1 MRGSIIRQCGDALQ
15 TITRIGE
22 SRHEAKA
29 VGEVGI
35 YSTNTRH
42 ITGQRL
48 LPLQGFCKDHGIKD
62 IERLTT
68 ANIKEYVEARLRH
81 HMAQGNALTTFRAE
95 LSALGKLEQGLNRYF
110 ELHRA
115 DRIKYDWNQQR
126 KEISRQAGEVL
137 SRSTS
142 TYRDRAFKDPQAVVN
157 AIFDP
162 VHRLQAQ
169 IQLEAGCRSEGVGA
183 PSKGVKGRNNNPIT
197 MANWYEP
204 GGGKALGVVRD
215 PISGQNVATFWTKE
229 KGGKVA
235 FHFCTLRTKDAILS
249 HIEKHGK
256 LESNYKQYLD
266 SVNEAAKAV
275 GQFHQGRG
283 THSLRHCFAQGRY
296 DQAVRRGYSDEQA
309 KYAVS
314 QEMSHNRAD
323 ITETYLR

>member
-29 VGEVGI
+29 TGEAGI
-35 YSTNTRH
+35 FSTNTRH
-42 ITGQRL
+42 IVGQRL
-48 LPLQGFCKDHGIKD
+48 FPLQAFCKENGIKD
-62 IERLTT
+62 LEKVTSEDIQRYLQ
-68 ANIKEYVEARLRH
+68 VRLRH
-81 HMAQGNALTTFRAE
+81 HMRKENALTTFRAE
-95 LSALGKLEQGLNRYF
+95 LSALGKLEQGLNRYS
-110 ELHRA
+110 ELHRSGLN
-115 DRIKYDWNQQR
+115 KYDWAQQR
-126 KEISRQAGEVL
+126 KEISLQAGKVL
-137 SRSTS
+137 SRTTS
-142 TYRDRAFKDPQAVVN
+142 TYWDRAFENPQAVVD
-157 AIFDP
+157 AISDP

-183 PSKGVKGRNNNPIT
+183 PSKGVKGRNSNPIT
-197 MANWYEP
+197 MANWCER
-204 GGGKALGVVRD
+204 GGGKPLGLVRD
-215 PISGQNVATFWTKE
+215 PILGQKVATFWTKE

-235 FHFCTLRTKDAILS
+235 FHFCSPQTRDVILK

-256 LESNYKQYLD
+256 LESNYKEYLR
-266 SVNEAAKAV
+266 SVNESAKAV

-283 THSLRHCFAQGRY
+283 THALRHSFAQGRC

-314 QEMSHNRAD
+314 QEMNHNRAD